1 MEITNFYIPNSDQK
15 LKLLKEPDN
24 QFVWDKELEQLSTK
38 WKNNPFPVGILDCAK
53 DNKGYNDLLEQSN
66 ISHNSNND
74 IYSWIADKYCSAYA
88 IDDPANIVD
97 QQQVK
102 PDPFP
107 SQLVQKVI
115 YCKMV
120 EKWSDKSIAAVTK
133 LRIEEIRSITN
144 KFKVALKTS
153 RSKEQ
158 EEKYKNERWQKERD
172 IEDISEA
179 VEILRGKKFGVSTI
193 RDYVNKKR
201 DGGDKVSFYRVRGV
215 MKNELGLTYKRANIT
230 NKVMMQPERQRKF
243 FESSMLQLYL
253 EEEKA
258 ELIFID
264 EASWNFRN

>member
-1 MEITNFYIPNSDQK
+1 M
-15 LKLLKEPDN
+15 
-24 QFVWDKELEQLSTK
+24 
-38 WKNNPFPVGILDCAK
+38 
-53 DNKGYNDLLEQSN
+53 LEQSN
-66 ISHNSNND
+66 ISHYSNND
-74 IYSWIADKYCSAYA
+74 IYSWIADNYCSAYA
-88 IDDPANIVD
+88 IVDPANIVD

-120 EKWSDKSIAAVTK
+120 EKRSDKSIAAVTK
-133 LRIEEIRSITN
+133 LRIKEIRSITN
-144 KFKVALKTS
+144 KFKVALKIS
-153 RSKEQ
+153 RNKEQ
-158 EEKYKNERWQKERD
+158 EEKYKNEQWQKERD

-193 RDYVNKKR
+193 RDDVNKKR
-201 DGGDKVSFYRVRGV
+201 DWGDKVSFYRVRGV
-215 MKNELGLTYKRANIT
+215 MKNELGLAYKRANIT

-253 EEEKA
+253 EEEKT

-264 EASWNFRN
+264 EANWNFRN